1 MKNNIIR
8 YVFKEN
14 YFLNYIAQIKNKKIT
29 SLNYKNNVSPKTKHC
44 SYLYSSKFLI
54 YKTNK
59 ISQNQ
64 FSSSLSLYFKNFS
77 HLTTHH

>member
-29 SLNYKNNVSPKTKHC
+29 SLNYKNNVSPKIKHC
-44 SYLYSSKFLI
+44 SYPYIYQIIFLI
-54 YKTNK
+54 YIAKKTK
-59 ISQNQ
+59 PI
-64 FSSSLSLYFKNFS
+64 FLPP
-77 HLTTHH
+77 LTLF